1 MANINYQIIQPF
13 KMIFHWLGINDI
25 RSGFSVQQGRCFSIQ
40 EDRHGQIFFHQ
51 IFLLDSR
58 AQIMM
63 SSQLVFVGFHM
74 IDEDLDSCPY

>member
-1 MANINYQIIQPF
+1 M
-13 KMIFHWLGINDI
+13 
-25 RSGFSVQQGRCFSIQ
+25 QQGRCFSIQ